1 MVVILL
7 FMSVLSYQCQ
17 NSWSKNLCISV
28 SLTKI
33 WRINCKKLNM
43 VLVIIGAF
51 EVFLF
56 EQNFPVVLL
65 FVYVHVSTRRKRF
78 NQSFAVNENYLQMFS
93 NLKIADMLLRLV
105 RFCTRILLA
114 GIFRVS
120 NLSFAHWKAAG
131 QNDTNRIHVLNLK
144 LILFLRKI

>member
-1 MVVILL
+1 
-7 FMSVLSYQCQ
+7 MSVLSYQFQ
-17 NSWSKNLCISV
+17 ISRSQILCFSV
-28 SLTKI
+28 SLRKI
-33 WRINCKKLNM
+33 LGINCNKQNM

-78 NQSFAVNENYLQMFS
+78 NQSFAVNENYLQMFP
-93 NLKIADMLLRLV
+93 NLKIADMLLRLF
-105 RFCTRILLA
+105 RFCTEILLA

-120 NLSFAHWKAAG
+120 NLSFAH
-131 QNDTNRIHVLNLK
+131 
-144 LILFLRKI
+144 